1 MDLPGDIFDAKA
13 STAEPGRQLL
23 HGRALRYIDE
33 VARQGSIR
41 QAARVL
47 DVSASAINRFV
58 LAIEEDLG
66 VPIFARL
73 PKGLQLTTP
82 GEMLV
87 AHIRNTLSAHE
98 QMRAQLRGLSGL
110 AQGEVTVAT
119 MATLAA
125 GRLADLVAHFRESYP
140 QISLRVVIGTRPEM
154 IETLTSGRAEL
165 GLGYNLPQDA
175 RLHRAAE
182 FQVKLGAVV
191 ARDHPLATRASVRLS
206 DCLTYPLVTADAS
219 LSLRGAVENL
229 MPAHGRLIPAIET
242 NSTEL
247 MKHMVRR
254 QPHITFLN
262 RIDVEQEIQD
272 GDLVFLPLDGPAGRQ
287 KLVLCHRARATL
299 SPAAGRFLSMA
310 QRMFEGADGDPS
322 LIP

>member
-1 MDLPGDIFDAKA
+1 MGLPGDIIGAKA
-13 STAEPGRQLL
+13 AASDPGRLML

-47 DVSASAINRFV
+47 DVSPSAVNRFV

-66 VPIFARL
+66 VPIFERL

-82 GEMLV
+82 GEMLL
-87 AHIRNTLSAHE
+87 AHIRDTLRAHE
-98 QMRAQLRGLSGL
+98 RMRAQVRGLSGL

-125 GRLADLVAHFRESYP
+125 GRLADLVAGFRDAYP
-140 QISLRVVIGTRPEM
+140 QVSLRVLIGTRPEL
-154 IETLTSGRAEL
+154 IETVISGRAEL
-165 GLGYNLPQDA
+165 VLGYNLPQDA

-191 ARDHPLATRASVRLS
+191 ARDHPLATRRSVRLS
-206 DCLTYPLVTADAS
+206 DCLTYPLVSADAS
-219 LSLRGAVENL
+219 LSLREAVENL
-229 MPAHGRLIPAIET
+229 MPAHGRFIPAIET

-262 RIDVEQEIQD
+262 RLDVEQEIQD
-272 GDLVFLPLDGPAGRQ
+272 GDLVFLPLEGPAGRQ
-287 KLVLCHRARATL
+287 KLVLCHRARGAL
-299 SPAAGRFLSMA
+299 SPAASRFLSMA
-310 QRMFEGADGDPS
+310 HRMFEGADGDPS